1 MFRFSRKSRV
11 AALALALAA
20 LASACTGNN
29 EEDNLIFPAIV
40 AIDSDLGRVFVIDN
54 QDNGLNLVDAN
65 TDRVILFGKDDE
77 SLLNDED
84 PQLLPSFPSNGA
96 VVSLPGG
103 VSRLFV
109 TGGGAAAT
117 NQITVL
123 DFDDVNLIRAA
134 AFSPIAVAG
143 ANTDALVGLAVDA
156 ASGLLFVSNATT
168 GQVHVYNVNTGAEVA
183 NSPVAVGGI
192 PGRMNFDPDSGLL
205 AVSNAANTT
214 VSLID
219 ASDLASGAQ
228 TVDVGILTRDAAP
241 ASNGAG
247 TLLFVSGSQVNQAR
261 VFELDLA
268 NLAASTQIFALN
280 PNAPD
285 QPIPDPN
292 FVPGTINFVRA
303 APLSDGRLAAF
314 YTLSTGDLL
323 EIDVSADLATV
334 VPGIT
339 LVGAVSGEGLDYFQ
353 DANGNAT
360 KVYYASPGVG
370 TLTVVNALDNQFIEQ
385 IP

>member
-1 MFRFSRKSRV
+1 MLQLLKKFRV
-11 AALALALAA
+11 PALILALVVS
-20 LASACTGNN
+20 ASACTGNN
-29 EEDNLIFPAIV
+29 EQDNLIFPAIV

-54 QDNGLNLVDAN
+54 QDNGLNLIDSN
-65 TDRVILFGKDDE
+65 TDQVILFGKDDE

-84 PQLLPSFPSNGA
+84 AQLLPSFPSNG
-96 VVSLPGG
+96 VVASLAGG
-103 VSRLFV
+103 LSRLFV
-109 TGGGAAAT
+109 IGGGASAT

-134 AFSPIAVAG
+134 GFSPVSVAG
-143 ANTDALVGLAVDA
+143 SNIDSLVGLAIDA
-156 ASGLLFVSNATT
+156 GLGLVFVSNATT
-168 GQVHVYNVNTGAEVA
+168 GQVHAYNINTGAEVA

-192 PGRMNFDPDSGLL
+192 PGRMNFDADSGLL
-205 AVSNAANTT
+205 AVSNAGNTT

-219 ASDLASGAQ
+219 TSDLASGAQ
-228 TVDVGILTRDAAP
+228 TVDVGILTRDAAL
-241 ASNGAG
+241 ATNAAG
-247 TLLFVSGSQVNQAR
+247 TLLFVSGSQINQAR

-268 NLAASTQIFALN
+268 NLANSTQLFALN

-292 FVPGTINFVRA
+292 FVPGTINFVKA

-339 LVGAVSGEGLDYFQ
+339 LVGAVSGEGLDYLQ

-370 TLTVVNALDNQFIEQ
+370 TLTVVNALDNQFIDQ